1 MTIFSAS
8 SDSDRCKAFA
18 SSMGAPRD
26 PVQKPLPP
34 LIVGGAL
41 PHAAT
46 RAIAYG
52 DGWILIGGRALDP
65 LEVLAQF
72 RQNAKDASRDLASLS
87 FKVFGA
93 PRDLEVLKRYR
104 DAGVDRVVLMLP
116 PKPRDESLPMLDES
130 SALITAL

>member
-1 MTIFSAS
+1 MTILSAS

-26 PVQKPLPP
+26 PVQKPHPR

-93 PRDLEVLKRYR
+93 PRDLEMLKRYR

-116 PKPRDESLPMLDES
+116 PKPRDEILPMLDEAAS
-130 SALITAL
+130 LMTAL